1 MDDSGV
7 DAIHKLGVVGLHP
20 LRRQASDTNL
30 ASADYSSR
38 AGAKA
43 GVPGMQTGGGVAGK
57 SKSPFA
63 IFRRPKSQD
72 PSPTRGVGVQGR
84 DTLPIHITVSPNAL
98 VSAFFPRDA
107 ISAAYAV
114 MRCPSVSPSVCH
126 VRTFCR
132 NVYLQFF
139 SPSGSQTVLV
149 FPYQTSCVECRW
161 GWQNRDSQTNIW
173 LRRVL

>member
-98 VSAFFPRDA
+98 VSAFFFRA
-107 ISAAYAV
+107 ILCKCGLCCHAV
-114 MRCPSVSPSVCH
+114 SVRLSVRLSRSYILSKRACI
-126 VRTFCR
+126 F
-132 NVYLQFF
+132 NFF
-139 SPSGSQTVLV
+139 HHLV
-149 FPYQTSCVECRW
+149 AKPF
-161 GWQNRDSQTNIW
+161 
-173 LRRVL
+173 

>member
-107 ISAAYAV
+107 MQVRLMLSCGV
-114 MRCPSVSPSVCH
+114 RPSLRPSVTFVHSVETCI
-126 VRTFCR
+126 F
-132 NVYLQFF
+132 NFF
-139 SPSGSQTVLV
+139 HHLV
-149 FPYQTSCVECRW
+149 AKPF
-161 GWQNRDSQTNIW
+161 
-173 LRRVL
+173 